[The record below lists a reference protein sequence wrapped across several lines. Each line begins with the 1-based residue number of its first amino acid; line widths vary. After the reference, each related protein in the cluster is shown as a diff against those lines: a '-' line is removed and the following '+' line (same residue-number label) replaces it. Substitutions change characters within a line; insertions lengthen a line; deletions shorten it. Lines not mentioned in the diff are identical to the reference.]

1 MSSIT
6 KVWDCLTKVANEN
19 GADKTDVAHQRKST
33 LNTDEKEFIKLL
45 KQLPNTA
52 WSSYQSWWILMC
64 VIVQLFH
71 DRDRAFFIST
81 RFSQLSASYDQESLK
96 KKFNFLWENK
106 NQPGN
111 KYGYSTLKNM
121 ILMFKQQELASRIV
135 DLSGWDDGK
144 DEYNTVETIQTLSDH
159 SEEESEEDTSE
170 EYLEMMDYKNSKV

>member
-1 MSSIT
+1 MTTIT
-6 KVWDCLTKVANEN
+6 KVWDCLTKVANEK
-19 GADKTDVAHQRKST
+19 GAIENVLERKST

-71 DRDRAFFIST
+71 DRDRAFFIAT
-81 RFSQLSASYDQESLK
+81 RFSQLSASYDEKSLE
-96 KKFNFLWENK
+96 KKFNFLWDNK
-106 NQPGN
+106 NQPGK

-135 DLSGWDDGK
+135 DLSGWDDEK
-144 DEYNTVETIQTLSDH
+144 DEYKTIQTL

-170 EYLEMMDYKNSKV
+170 EYKEMMNYKNSKV

>member
-6 KVWDCLTKVANEN
+6 QVWDCLTKVANEK
-19 GADKTDVAHQRKST
+19 GADKTDVPERKST

-71 DRDRAFFIST
+71 DRDRAFFIAT
-81 RFSQLSASYDQESLK
+81 RFSQLSASYDEKSLE
-96 KKFNFLWENK
+96 KKFTFLWDCK
-106 NQPGN
+106 NQPGK

-135 DLSGWDDGK
+135 DLSGWDDKK
-144 DEYNTVETIQTLSDH
+144 DEYNTVETVQTLSDH

-170 EYLEMMDYKNSKV
+170 EYKEIMDYKNSKV

>member
-71 DRDRAFFIST
+71 DRDRAFFIAT

-96 KKFNFLWENK
+96 KNLIFSGKIK
-106 NQPGN
+106 INQV
-111 KYGYSTLKNM
+111 
-121 ILMFKQQELASRIV
+121 I
-135 DLSGWDDGK
+135 
-144 DEYNTVETIQTLSDH
+144 NTVIPLS
-159 SEEESEEDTSE
+159 
-170 EYLEMMDYKNSKV
+170 KI

>member
-1 MSSIT
+1 MATIT
-6 KVWDCLTKVANEN
+6 KVWDCLSKVANEK
-19 GADKTDVAHQRKST
+19 GDKTDVPERKST
-33 LNTDEKEFIKLL
+33 LNTDEQEFIKLL

-52 WSSYQSWWILMC
+52 WTNFQSSWVLLC

-71 DRDRAFFIST
+71 DRDRAFFIAT
-81 RFSQLSASYDQESLK
+81 RFSQLSASFDQKSLE
-96 KKFNFLWENK
+96 KKFNFLWDNK

-144 DEYNTVETIQTLSDH
+144 DEYNTVETVQTLSED
-159 SEEESEEDTSE
+159 ESEEDTSE
-170 EYLEMMDYKNSKV
+170 EYKEMMDYKNSKV